1 MQTRNHRIPQ
11 WHRGGQTHTSHTVMA
26 LDLIFLL
33 PSICAERQET
43 LNIRVGEPPRPRPFF
58 ADEMKSLCCSHH
70 SMQAKVHRW
79 VREPG
84 DFFFSTA
91 CFFSNDMVE
100 QRGLREKGAARE
112 RDGER
117 LTNANVHFSHV
128 RTLRGREVCNTSGVT
143 RQQYRT
149 EHSAVNY

>member
-1 MQTRNHRIPQ
+1 
-11 WHRGGQTHTSHTVMA
+11 
-26 LDLIFLL
+26 
-33 PSICAERQET
+33 
-43 LNIRVGEPPRPRPFF
+43 
-58 ADEMKSLCCSHH
+58 
-70 SMQAKVHRW
+70 
-79 VREPG
+79 
-84 DFFFSTA
+84 
-91 CFFSNDMVE
+91 MVE

-128 RTLRGREVCNTSGVT
+128 HTLRGREVCNTSGVT